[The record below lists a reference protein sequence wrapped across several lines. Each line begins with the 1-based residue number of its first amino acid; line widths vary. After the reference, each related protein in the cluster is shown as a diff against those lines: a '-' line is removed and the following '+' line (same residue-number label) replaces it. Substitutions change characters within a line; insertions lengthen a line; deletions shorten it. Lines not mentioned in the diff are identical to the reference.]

1 MNAAQK
7 DARLRMSVEELCEV
21 LGRIEGLHD
30 RLLEALVEKES
41 ALTEVRLESLEELR
55 PVEEELIRALIE
67 EEKERLLVTEE
78 VGDLLEHE
86 VPSRIRVSEMLPH
99 LPTDLSERLAE
110 RRRSLREVAV
120 CLSRQNAVNRALIE
134 HSIGH
139 VHVFLSK
146 VVHEQM
152 GNQYD
157 QRGAATEE
165 GRGSLFM
172 DRRI

>member
-1 MNAAQK
+1 MNAAQR

-21 LGRIEGLHD
+21 LGRIEQLHD
-30 RLLEALVEKES
+30 RLLETLVAKEN
-41 ALTEVRLESLEELR
+41 ALTQVRLDELAELK
-55 PVEEELIRALIE
+55 PVEEELIRGLIE

-78 VGDLLEHE
+78 VGDLLDHE
-86 VPSRIRVSEMLPH
+86 APSRIRLSEMLPH
-99 LPTDLSERLAE
+99 LPGDLSERLAE
-110 RRRSLREVAV
+110 RRESLREVAL

-152 GNQYD
+152 GGQYD
-157 QRGAATEE
+157 QRGASAGD